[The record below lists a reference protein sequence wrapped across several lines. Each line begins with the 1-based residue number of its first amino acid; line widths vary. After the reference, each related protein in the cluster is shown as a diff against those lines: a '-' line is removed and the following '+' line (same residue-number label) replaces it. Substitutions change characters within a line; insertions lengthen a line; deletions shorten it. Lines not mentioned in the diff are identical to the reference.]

1 MPMRPSA
8 QYDVMI
14 LPSNAGVTSF
24 SGGIG
29 NVFGTM
35 VRAPIIA
42 VRNNGLTPLNVSFY
56 WQLVIKGG
64 VIILAITLDKLW
76 TRGQGA

>member
-8 QYDVMI
+8 QNDVMI
-14 LPSNAGVTSF
+14 LPSNAGATSF
-24 SGGIG
+24 SGGIE

-35 VRAPIIA
+35 VGALIIA
-42 VRNNGLTPLNVSFY
+42 VLNNGLTLLNVSFY

-76 TRGQGA
+76 TRGQAA